1 MAQSIQSHR
10 KDEHVFL
17 AEKYFQAAASAGFDQ
32 VRLLHNPLP
41 ELAVAD
47 VSVRPSLFG
56 WRWPFFINAMTGG
69 SAQTQALNAQL
80 AAVAA
85 ACDLAIASGSQSVA
99 IREPALAG
107 SFTVLREHAPSAFIL
122 GNLGADA
129 DAAALH
135 RAVAM
140 LDADAIEL
148 HLNAVQEL
156 VMPEGD
162 RDFHWLANLQRL
174 VAESPVP
181 VVVKEVGFGMT
192 REALARLRQ
201 AGVHVVDL
209 GGRGGT
215 NFVTIENARRPD
227 RDYAYLADF
236 GQTTVESLLEAQG
249 CGMAVIATGG
259 VRTPLDVLKALRLG
273 AGAVGIS
280 GLILHW
286 LIQDGQAATIAR
298 LSAWQAQLPALMAA
312 VGAQDLAALRHVPV
326 VLSPAL
332 EAYARQRNLALP

>member
-1 MAQSIQSHR
+1 MTQSVQSHR

-17 AEKYFQAAASAGFDQ
+17 AEKYFAPAAAAGFDQ

-41 ELAVAD
+41 ETAVEH
-47 VSVRPSLFG
+47 VSCRPALFN

-69 SAQTQALNAQL
+69 STQTKALNAQL
-80 AAVAA
+80 AAVAQ

-99 IREPALAG
+99 LREPDLVDTFA
-107 SFTVLREHAPSAFIL
+107 VLREQAPTAFIMA
-122 GNLGADA
+122 NLGATA
-129 DAAALH
+129 DLAAVQA
-135 RAVAM
+135 AVAAVG
-140 LDADAIEL
+140 ADAIEI
-148 HLNAVQEL
+148 HLNTVQEV

-162 RDFHWLANLQRL
+162 RDFHWLANLKRL
-174 VAESPVP
+174 VEGAAVP

-192 REALARLRQ
+192 REALAAL
-201 AGVHVVDL
+201 AGIGVQVVDL

-227 RDYAYLADF
+227 RDLAYLTDF

-249 CGMAVIATGG
+249 SSMAVIATGG
-259 VRTPLDVLKALRLG
+259 IRTPLDVVKALRLG
-273 AGAVGIS
+273 ASVVGIS

-298 LSAWQAQLPALMAA
+298 LRSWQAQLPALLAML
-312 VGAQDLAALRHVPV
+312 GASDLQALNRVPV
-326 VLSPAL
+326 VLSPTL
-332 EAYARQRNLALP
+332 ESYARQRQLPLP